1 MGKKT
6 AGITGEERSTWE
18 CTYVVAAG
26 QAIVRPSASDLVESE
41 GRVRPAAGDVLWRT
55 DGRVGRRLPRPA
67 RGEGRERAWRVP
79 TADCEQDENSSA
91 TPRLAWS
98 G

>member
-55 DGRVGRRLPRPA
+55 DGRTGWAPTAAAGA
-67 RGEGRERAWRVP
+67 RGGERACVAS
-79 TADCEQDENSSA
+79 ADC
-91 TPRLAWS
+91 RLRARREF
-98 G
+98 